1 MGSTLVE
8 TININAKDFTEHFLT
23 CSTCIN
29 QFSSDS
35 YDHQPKLL
43 PCSHTVCRQCLERI
57 VNSQPRSDAI
67 KCPICR
73 EHILLPRG
81 GVTSFPPSF
90 IVNQL
95 LDLMVRLRRD
105 VIPKCNLHTNEELL
119 FCETCDKIFC
129 QLCDQHQISA
139 EHTIVPFSLA
149 IKRMNE
155 ILFFKASKTINCLD
169 HALEVVNSEIMRLDS
184 SMEKAAEA
192 INRSFNEIKSYVENR
207 RHHLLQSL
215 KTTKDHKLKILN
227 DQLNVILNEKSKI
240 EHECAVFQQA
250 SDIHILTQ
258 RIQELND
265 RIERMTLLSEPRE
278 NSFMKF
284 EFRHNQALQ
293 DLARSLNSVGRI
305 RVSSTYPPLCRAKI
319 EPAVANLQCAIHIET
334 VDYNGNVR
342 IDGGD
347 PLTVNIYDPYGKL
360 CEYNFHD
367 KQCGTYTIIFRPLIS
382 GNHKIDIRI
391 FDRPISGSSFIV
403 DVTRHNNPLWSFGK
417 RGRGENELSMP
428 VSVVVNDCT
437 EQEQIYVLDPG
448 NSRIK
453 CLTHDGK
460 FIGHLATDSLLDST
474 STGLAYNSLTS
485 IFYLLD
491 WKSKLIT
498 EFSLINSNSSS
509 IENSQ
514 MNININHQITCSSFN
529 EPVQIALFKQHLNS
543 LLIYD
548 NNILLIV
555 HNRTGDLIN
564 KIDTRSSGIKTI
576 KAFTIG
582 LQDEIIIGDHRIHI
596 LSYEGKYLRQI
607 SLITQQQIVDVDV
620 HISHQPPDL
629 IPAYYKQ
636 QQQSRI
642 LNSDESKSNHNLTSK
657 GGFYTALC
665 VDKNGLLLAGKCE
678 KDGNAHIEIYD
689 NQGHLLRII
698 DSHSQRLR
706 RPCSLATTRDGC
718 VLCVDLT
725 TDSIRKYRYT

>member
-35 YDHQPKLL
+35 IEHQPKLL

-95 LDLMVRLRRD
+95 LDLMVQLRRD
-105 VIPKCNLHTNEELL
+105 VIPKCSSHTNEELL

-139 EHTIVPFSLA
+139 EHTVVPFSLA

-155 ILFFKASKTINCLD
+155 ILFFKASKTISCLD
-169 HALEVVNSEIMRLDS
+169 HAFEAVNNEIIRLDS

-207 RHHLLQSL
+207 RHNLLQSL
-215 KTTKDHKLKILN
+215 KTTQDHKLKILN
-227 DQLNVILNEKSKI
+227 DQLNLILNEKSKI
-240 EHECAVFQQA
+240 EQECAIFQEA
-250 SDIHILTQ
+250 CDIHILTQ

-265 RIERMTLLSEPRE
+265 RIERMSVLGEPRE

-347 PLTVNIYDPYGKL
+347 PLTVNIWDPYGKL

-367 KQCGTYTIIFRPLIS
+367 KQSGTYTIIFRPLIS

-391 FDRPISGSSFIV
+391 FDRPISGSPFII
-403 DVTRHNNPLWSFGK
+403 DVTKHNNPLWSFGK
-417 RGRGENELSMP
+417 RGRGDNELSMP
-428 VSVVVNDCT
+428 VSVIADDSAER
-437 EQEQIYVLDPG
+437 EQVYVLDPG

-453 CLTHDGK
+453 CLTLNGK
-460 FIGHLATDSLLDST
+460 FIGHLVTDTLLEST
-474 STGLAYNSLTS
+474 STGLAYRSSTS
-485 IFYLLD
+485 KFYLLD

-498 EFSLINSNSSS
+498 EFSIVNSDSSS
-509 IENSQ
+509 NENSQ
-514 MNININHQITCSSFN
+514 ITIHHQITCSSFN
-529 EPVQIALFKQHLNS
+529 EPVQIAVFEQHQNS
-543 LLIYD
+543 LLICD
-548 NNILLIV
+548 NNTFLIIDS
-555 HNRTGDLIN
+555 RTGDLIN
-564 KIDTRSSGIKTI
+564 KIDTRLFGIKTI
-576 KAFTIG
+576 KGFTIG
-582 LQDEIIIGDHRIHI
+582 LQDEIIVGDHRIHI

-607 SLITQQQIVDVDV
+607 SSLTQQQIVDVDV
-620 HISHQPPDL
+620 HIAHQPPDL
-629 IPAYYKQ
+629 IPSYHKQ
-636 QQQSRI
+636 LQSSI
-642 LNSDESKSNHNLTSK
+642 SLPPHSKSTNILTAK

-678 KDGNAHIEIYD
+678 KDGFARIEIYD

-698 DSHSQRLR
+698 DSYTQRLR

-718 VLCVDLT
+718 VFCVDLT

>member
-29 QFSSDS
+29 QYSSDS
-35 YDHQPKLL
+35 HEHQPKLL
-43 PCSHTVCRQCLERI
+43 PCSHTVCRQCLEHI

-90 IVNQL
+90 LVNQL
-95 LDLMVRLRRD
+95 LDLMVSQRRD
-105 VIPKCNLHTNEELL
+105 VIPKCDSHTNEELL

-139 EHTIVPFSLA
+139 EHTVVPFSLA

-155 ILFFKASKTINCLD
+155 ILSFKASKTTSCLD
-169 HALEVVNSEIMRLDS
+169 HALELVNNEIQRLDS

-192 INRSFNEIKSYVENR
+192 IDRSFNEIKSYVEHR
-207 RHHLLQSL
+207 RHNLLQSL
-215 KTTKDHKLKILN
+215 KTTKDYKLKVLN

-240 EHECAVFQQA
+240 ELECAAFQQA
-250 SDIHILTQ
+250 SDIHVLTQ

-265 RIERMTLLSEPRE
+265 RIERMSLLGEPRE

-319 EPAVANLQCAIHIET
+319 EAPVANLQCAIQIET
-334 VDYNGNVR
+334 VDYNGNIRV
-342 IDGGD
+342 DGGD
-347 PLTVNIYDPYGKL
+347 PLTVNIWDSYGKL
-360 CEYNFHD
+360 CEYDLYD
-367 KQCGTYTIIFRPLIS
+367 KQSGAYTIIFRPLIS

-391 FDRPISGSSFIV
+391 FDRPISGSPFTV
-403 DVTRHNNPLWSFGK
+403 DVTKHNNPLWTFGK
-417 RGRGENELSMP
+417 RGRGEHELSMP
-428 VSVVVNDCT
+428 VSVIVDNRNER
-437 EQEQIYVLDPG
+437 EQVYILDPG

-453 CLTHDGK
+453 CLTVDGK
-460 FIGHLATDSLLDST
+460 FIEHLVVDSLVEST
-474 STGLAYNSLTS
+474 STGLAYRSSTS
-485 IFYLLD
+485 TFYLLD
-491 WKSKLIT
+491 WKSKFIT
-498 EFSLINSNSSS
+498 EFTLFNSNSSS
-509 IENSQ
+509 AHVNNSR
-514 MNININHQITCSSFN
+514 IHINHQVTCSLFN
-529 EPVQIALFKQHLNS
+529 EPVQIALFEQHFNS
-543 LLIYD
+543 LLICD
-548 NNILLIV
+548 NNTLLIIDS
-555 HNRTGDLIN
+555 RTGDLIN
-564 KIDTRSSGIKTI
+564 KIDIRSFGIKTI
-576 KAFTIG
+576 KAFTVG
-582 LQDEIIIGDHRIHI
+582 LQDEIILSDHRIHV
-596 LSYEGKYLRQI
+596 LSYEGKYIRQI
-607 SLITQQQIVDVDV
+607 SSVNQQQIVDVDI
-620 HISHQPPDL
+620 HITHEPPDL
-629 IPAYYKQ
+629 IASHHKQ
-636 QQQSRI
+636 SLTLPQHTKSV
-642 LNSDESKSNHNLTSK
+642 NSQTTK

-698 DSHSQRLR
+698 DSYNQRLR
-706 RPCSLATTRDGC
+706 RPCSLATTQDGC

-725 TDSIRKYRYT
+725 TDSVRKYRYA

>member
-95 LDLMVRLRRD
+95 LDLLVRLRRD
-105 VIPKCNLHTNEELL
+105 VVPKCNLHTNEELL

-169 HALEVVNSEIMRLDS
+169 HALEVVNNEVKRLDS

-227 DQLNVILNEKSKI
+227 DQLNVIINEKSKI

-305 RVSSTYPPLCRAKI
+305 RVSATYPPLCTAKI

-342 IDGGD
+342 VDGGD

-360 CEYNFHD
+360 CEYNLQD
-367 KQCGTYTIIFRPLIS
+367 KQCGKYTIMFRPLIS

-391 FDRPISGSSFIV
+391 FDRPISGSPFTV
-403 DVTRHNNPLWSFGK
+403 DVTKHNNPLWSFGK
-417 RGRGENELSMP
+417 RGRGDNELSMP
-428 VSVVVNDCT
+428 VSVIVNDST
-437 EQEQIYVLDPG
+437 EREQIYVLDPG

-453 CLTHDGK
+453 CLTQDGK
-460 FIGHLATDSLLDST
+460 FIGHLATDTLLEPT
-474 STGLAYNSLTS
+474 STGLAYNTS
-485 IFYLLD
+485 ASTFYLLD

-498 EFSLINSNSSS
+498 EFSLTNFNTSL

-514 MNININHQITCSSFN
+514 INININYQITCSSFN
-529 EPVQIALFKQHLNS
+529 EPVQITLFNQHRNS
-543 LLIYD
+543 LLICD
-548 NNILLIV
+548 NNILFIV
-555 HNRTGDLIN
+555 NNRTGDLIN
-564 KIDTRSSGIKTI
+564 TIDIRTLGIKTI

-582 LQDEIIIGDHRIHI
+582 LQDEIIISDHRIHI

-607 SLITQQQIVDVDV
+607 LPITQQQIVDVDV

-629 IPAYYKQ
+629 IPSNYKQ
-636 QQQSRI
+636 QQLRSLI
-642 LNSDESKSNHNLTSK
+642 SDQTKSTNNLISK

-706 RPCSLATTRDGC
+706 RPCSLATTSDGC

>member
-29 QFSSDS
+29 QYSSDS
-35 YDHQPKLL
+35 HEHQPKLL

-57 VNSQPRSDAI
+57 VSSQPRSDAI

-90 IVNQL
+90 LVNQL
-95 LDLMVRLRRD
+95 LDLMVSQRRD
-105 VIPKCNLHTNEELL
+105 VIPKCDSHTNEELL

-139 EHTIVPFSLA
+139 EHTVVPFSLA

-155 ILFFKASKTINCLD
+155 ILSFKATKTTGCLD
-169 HALEVVNSEIMRLDS
+169 HALELVNSEILRLDS

-192 INRSFNEIKSYVENR
+192 INRSFNEIKTYVENR
-207 RHHLLQSL
+207 RHNLLQSL
-215 KTTKDHKLKILN
+215 KTTKEYKQKVLN

-240 EHECAVFQQA
+240 EHDCAAFQQA

-265 RIERMTLLSEPRE
+265 RIERMALLGEPRE
-278 NSFMKF
+278 NSFMTF

-319 EPAVANLQCAIHIET
+319 EPPVANLQCAIHIET

-342 IDGGD
+342 MDGGD
-347 PLTVNIYDPYGKL
+347 PLTVNIWDPYGKL
-360 CEYNFHD
+360 CEYDLHD
-367 KQCGTYTIIFRPLIS
+367 KQSGSYTIIFRPLIS
-382 GNHKIDIRI
+382 GNHKIDVRI
-391 FDRPISGSSFIV
+391 FDRPISNSPFVV
-403 DVTRHNNPLWSFGK
+403 DVTKHNNPLWSFGK

-428 VSVVVNDCT
+428 VSVIVDDCNER
-437 EQEQIYVLDPG
+437 EQVYILDPG

-453 CLTHDGK
+453 CLTVDGK
-460 FIGHLATDSLLDST
+460 FIEHLANDSLVEST
-474 STGLAYNSLTS
+474 STGLTYRPSTS
-485 IFYLLD
+485 TFYLLD
-491 WKSKLIT
+491 WKSKFIT
-498 EFSLINSNSSS
+498 EFTIRNQNTSLTSLNN
-509 IENSQ
+509 NSQ
-514 MNININHQITCSSFN
+514 INITHQITCSLFN
-529 EPVQIALFKQHLNS
+529 EPVQIAVFEQHLNS
-543 LLIYD
+543 LLICD
-548 NNILLIV
+548 NNTLLIID
-555 HNRTGDLIN
+555 NRTGELLN
-564 KIDTRSSGIKTI
+564 KIDTRSFGIKTI

-596 LSYEGKYLRQI
+596 LSYDGKYLRQI
-607 SLITQQQIVDVDV
+607 SSINQQQIVDVDI
-620 HISHQPPDL
+620 HITHEPPDL
-629 IPAYYKQ
+629 IASHHNKQ
-636 QQQSRI
+636 SSSIHQH
-642 LNSDESKSNHNLTSK
+642 SKSVNNIQTTK

-678 KDGNAHIEIYD
+678 KDGNAHIEVYD

-698 DSHSQRLR
+698 DSYNQRLR

-725 TDSIRKYRYT
+725 TDSVRKYRYA

>member
-29 QFSSDS
+29 QYSSDS
-35 YDHQPKLL
+35 HEHQPKLL
-43 PCSHTVCRQCLERI
+43 PCSHTVCRQCLEHI
-57 VNSQPRSDAI
+57 VSSQPRSDAI

-90 IVNQL
+90 LVNQL
-95 LDLMVRLRRD
+95 LDLMVSQRRD
-105 VIPKCNLHTNEELL
+105 VIPKCDSHTNEELL

-139 EHTIVPFSLA
+139 EHTVVPFSLA

-155 ILFFKASKTINCLD
+155 ILSFKATKTTSCLD
-169 HALEVVNSEIMRLDS
+169 HALELVNNEIHRLDS

-192 INRSFNEIKSYVENR
+192 IDRSFNEIKSYVENR
-207 RHHLLQSL
+207 RHNLLQSL
-215 KTTKDHKLKILN
+215 KTTRDYKLKILN

-240 EHECAVFQQA
+240 EHECAAFQQA
-250 SDIHILTQ
+250 SDIHVLTQ

-265 RIERMTLLSEPRE
+265 RIERMSLLGEPRE

-319 EPAVANLQCAIHIET
+319 ESPVANLQCAIHIET

-342 IDGGD
+342 VDGGD
-347 PLTVNIYDPYGKL
+347 PLTVNIWDSYGKL
-360 CEYNFHD
+360 CEYDLYD
-367 KQCGTYTIIFRPLIS
+367 KQSGSYTIIFRPLIS

-391 FDRPISGSSFIV
+391 FDRPISGSPFIV
-403 DVTRHNNPLWSFGK
+403 DVTKHNNPLWSFGK

-428 VSVVVNDCT
+428 VSVIVDDRNEREHVY
-437 EQEQIYVLDPG
+437 ILDPG

-453 CLTHDGK
+453 CLTIDGK
-460 FIGHLATDSLLDST
+460 FIEHLATDSLVEPT
-474 STGLAYNSLTS
+474 STGLAYRSSTS
-485 IFYLLD
+485 TFYLLD
-491 WKSKLIT
+491 WKSKIIT
-498 EFSLINSNSSS
+498 EFTILNSNSSTTNL
-509 IENSQ
+509 IQSQ
-514 MNININHQITCSSFN
+514 IQINHQITCSLFQ
-529 EPVQIALFKQHLNS
+529 EPVQIALFEQHINS
-543 LLIYD
+543 LLICD
-548 NNILLIV
+548 NNTLLIID
-555 HNRTGDLIN
+555 NRTGDLIN
-564 KIDTRSSGIKTI
+564 KIDTRSFGIKTI
-576 KAFTIG
+576 KAFTIN
-582 LQDEIIIGDHRIHI
+582 LQDEIIISDHRIHI
-596 LSYEGKYLRQI
+596 LSYDGKYLRQI
-607 SLITQQQIVDVDV
+607 SSINQQQIVDVDI
-620 HISHQPPDL
+620 HITHEPPDL
-629 IPAYYKQ
+629 IASHHKQ
-636 QQQSRI
+636 SSTIHQHT
-642 LNSDESKSNHNLTSK
+642 KSINNQIIK

-698 DSHSQRLR
+698 DSYNQRLR
-706 RPCSLATTRDGC
+706 RPCSLATTQDGC

-725 TDSIRKYRYT
+725 TDSVRKYRYA